1 MALEAST
8 EQADGLQEQILNQRG
23 KSMGRKRNTLV
34 GVGALTAFL
43 LCGATSAVARGG
55 QSQPAQQQPPAQAD
69 KDKQPNPAPLSMDNV
84 AAPAS
89 PEEEAA
95 FKAVQQATDPNK
107 RTQLAEEFL
116 QKYPQSRYRPSMYQ
130 SLVSGYFAT
139 QQVPKM
145 LDAGEKE
152 IEMNPN
158 DAPVLAVMAQTLA
171 RTYNAKAPDAAKQ
184 LDKAELY
191 SKRAIEITPTLP
203 KPENLTDEAFNN
215 AKNDTLVMAHG
226 GLGLVYIRRGKYSE
240 AIPELEQ
247 SVKAD
252 THPDPDPVN
261 YYLLG
266 VADKQTSHFDAA
278 AAAFSK
284 CAAVPSSLQGT
295 CKSSAEDA
303 KKQGSTQ
310 LSAPN

>member
-1 MALEAST
+1 M
-8 EQADGLQEQILNQRG
+8 
-23 KSMGRKRNTLV
+23 RKQWSICV
-34 GVGALTAFL
+34 GAGALTALL
-43 LCGATSAVARGG
+43 LCGATSGVAQSGQQGG
-55 QSQPAQQQPPAQAD
+55 QSQPAPQQQPPPAGTE
-69 KDKQPNPAPLSMDNV
+69 KDKQPNPAPLSMDN
-84 AAPAS
+84 APAPPT

-95 FKAVQQATDPNK
+95 SKAVQQATDPSK
-107 RTQLAEEFL
+107 KIQLAEDFL
-116 QKYPQSRYRPSMYQ
+116 QKYPQSRYRPTMYQ
-130 SLVSGYFAT
+130 ALVSGYFAT

-145 LDAGEKE
+145 LEAGEKE
-152 IEMNPN
+152 VEINPN
-158 DAPVLAVMAQTLA
+158 DAPVLAVMGQALA
-171 RTYNAKAPDAAKQ
+171 RTYNGKAPDAAKQ

-203 KPENLTDEAFNN
+203 KPESLTEEAFNN
-215 AKNDTLVMAHG
+215 AKNDTLVMAHS

-266 VADKQTSHFDAA
+266 IADKQTSHFEAA

-284 CAAVPSSLQGT
+284 CAAIQSTLQAA

-303 KKQGSTQ
+303 KKQGSSQ

>member
-1 MALEAST
+1 MT
-8 EQADGLQEQILNQRG
+8 G
-23 KSMGRKRNTLV
+23 KWITWV
-34 GVGALTAFL
+34 GAGALTASL
-43 LCGATSAVARGG
+43 LCSAGTTAAQYRQQSN
-55 QSQPAQQQPPAQAD
+55 QSQPAQQQQQPPQQPD
-69 KDKQPNPAPLSMDNV
+69 KDKPNPAPLSMDN
-84 AAPAS
+84 APPAPAT
-89 PEEEAA
+89 PEEENAY
-95 FKAVQQATDPNK
+95 KAVQQSPDVNK
-107 RTQLAEEFL
+107 RLQMAEEFL
-116 QKYPQSRYRPSMYQ
+116 QKYPQSRYRPAMYQ
-130 SLVSGYFAT
+130 ALVSGYFAT

-171 RTYNAKAPDAAKQ
+171 RTYNPKSPDATKQ

-191 SKRAIEITPTLP
+191 SKRAIEVVPTLT
-203 KPENLTDEAFNN
+203 KPDNLTDDAFSS
-215 AKNDTLVMAHG
+215 AKSDTLSMAHS
-226 GLGLVYIRRGKYSE
+226 GLGLVYIRRSKFSE

-247 SVKAD
+247 SVKTD
-252 THPDPDPVN
+252 THPEPDPVN

-284 CAAVPSSLQGT
+284 CAAVQSSLQAA
-295 CKSSAEDA
+295 CKSNAEEV

>member
-1 MALEAST
+1 MVVKWNK
-8 EQADGLQEQILNQRG
+8 I
-23 KSMGRKRNTLV
+23 MGVGTLAAIFLV
-34 GVGALTAFL
+34 GLETG
-43 LCGATSAVARGG
+43 SARG
-55 QSQPAQQQPPAQAD
+55 QQPEQQQQQQQQPPAQQQPGQNQ
-69 KDKQPNPAPLSMDNV
+69 QPNPAPLSMDSTP
-84 AAPAS
+84 PAS

-95 FKAVQQATDPNK
+95 SKEVQQAPDPNK
-107 RTQLAEEFL
+107 RIQLAEGFL
-116 QKYPQSRYRPSMYQ
+116 QKYPNSRYRPAMYQ
-130 SLVSGYFAT
+130 ALVSGYFAT

-152 IEMNPN
+152 IELNPN
-158 DAPVLAVMAQTLA
+158 DAPILAVMGQTLA
-171 RTYNAKAPDAAKQ
+171 RTYKPSAPEAAKQ

-191 SKRAIEITPTLP
+191 SKRAIEVTPTLT
-203 KPENLTDEAFNN
+203 KPENLTDEAF
-215 AKNDTLVMAHG
+215 AKAKDDTLSMAHS
-226 GLGLVYIRRGKYSE
+226 GLGLVYIRRGKFSE

-252 THPDPDPVN
+252 THPEPDPVN

-284 CAAVPSSLQGT
+284 CAAVQSSLQAT
-295 CKSSAEDA
+295 CKSSADEA

>member
-1 MALEAST
+1 MSE
-8 EQADGLQEQILNQRG
+8 
-23 KSMGRKRNTLV
+23 KWNTWV
-34 GVGALTAFL
+34 GVGTLTAFL
-43 LCGATSAVARGG
+43 LCGAGLGAAQSG
-55 QSQPAQQQPPAQAD
+55 QGQPNQQQQQPPAQAD
-69 KDKQPNPAPLSMDNV
+69 KDKQPSPPPLSMDNV
-84 AAPAS
+84 PAAT
-89 PEEEAA
+89 PEEESAY
-95 FKAVQQATDPNK
+95 KAVQQTNDANK
-107 RTQLAEEFL
+107 KTQLAEEFL
-116 QKYPQSRYRPSMYQ
+116 QKYPQSRYRPTMYQ
-130 SLVSGYFAT
+130 ALVSGYFQM
-139 QQVPKM
+139 QQVPKL

-191 SKRAIEITPTLP
+191 SKRAIEVTPTLP

-226 GLGLVYIRRGKYSE
+226 GLGLVYIRRGKFSE

-247 SVKAD
+247 SVRAD
-252 THPDPDPVN
+252 NHPDPDPVN

-266 VADKQTSHFDAA
+266 VADKQTSHFEAA
-278 AAAFSK
+278 AVAFSK
-284 CAAVPSSLQGT
+284 CAAVPSSLQAT
-295 CKSSAEDA
+295 CKNNAEEA

>member
-1 MALEAST
+1 MR
-8 EQADGLQEQILNQRG
+8 EQWKIW
-23 KSMGRKRNTLV
+23 V

-43 LCGATSAVARGG
+43 SCGAASGFAQSG
-55 QSQPAQQQPPAQAD
+55 QSQPAPQQQPPPTAAD
-69 KDKQPNPAPLSMDNV
+69 KDKQPSPAPLSMDN
-84 AAPAS
+84 APAPAPAT
-89 PEEEAA
+89 PEEESAS
-95 FKAVQQATDPNK
+95 KAVQQATDPNK
-107 RTQLAEEFL
+107 KIQLAEDFL
-116 QKYPQSRYRPSMYQ
+116 QKYPQSRYRPTMYQ
-130 SLVSGYFAT
+130 ALVSGYFAT

-145 LDAGEKE
+145 LEAGEKE
-152 IEMNPN
+152 VEINPN
-158 DAPVLAVMAQTLA
+158 DAPVLAVMGQALA

-203 KPENLTDEAFNN
+203 KPETLTEEAFNN
-215 AKNDTLVMAHG
+215 AKNDTLVMAHS
-226 GLGLVYIRRGKYSE
+226 GLGLVYIRRGKFSE

-266 VADKQTSHFDAA
+266 VADKQTSHFEAA

-284 CAAVPSSLQGT
+284 CAAVQSTLQAA
-295 CKSSAEDA
+295 CKSSAEEA
-303 KKQGSTQ
+303 KKQGSSQ

>member
-1 MALEAST
+1 M
-8 EQADGLQEQILNQRG
+8 RG
-23 KSMGRKRNTLV
+23 KWNIWV
-34 GVGALTAFL
+34 GVGTLTAFL
-43 LCGATSAVARGG
+43 LCGAASAGAQSG
-55 QSQPAQQQPPAQAD
+55 QSQPGQQQQKPPAQAD
-69 KDKQPNPAPLSMDNV
+69 KDKQPNPAPLSMDTI
-84 AAPAS
+84 AAPSS
-89 PEEEAA
+89 PEEESAS
-95 FKAVQQATDPNK
+95 KAVQQATDTNK
-107 RTQLAEEFL
+107 KTQLAEEFL
-116 QKYPQSRYRPSMYQ
+116 QKYPQSRYRPMMYQ
-130 SLVSGYFAT
+130 MLVSGYFAT
-139 QQVPKM
+139 QQVPKL

-158 DAPVLAVMAQTLA
+158 DAPVLAVVAQTLA
-171 RTYNAKAPDAAKQ
+171 RTYNAKAPDASKQ

-203 KPENLTDEAFNN
+203 KPENLTEEAFNN
-215 AKNDTLVMAHG
+215 AKKDTLVMAHG
-226 GLGLVYIRRGKYSE
+226 GLGLVYIRRGKFTE

-284 CAAVPSSLQGT
+284 CAAVQSSLQAT
-295 CKSSAEDA
+295 CKSGAEDA

>member
-1 MALEAST
+1 M
-8 EQADGLQEQILNQRG
+8 RG
-23 KSMGRKRNTLV
+23 KWNTW
-34 GVGALTAFL
+34 VGAGTLTAFL
-43 LCGATSAVARGG
+43 LCGAASATAQSGQPG
-55 QSQPAQQQPPAQAD
+55 QSQPGQQQPPAQQG
-69 KDKQPNPAPLSMDNV
+69 KDKQPNPAPLSMDN
-84 AAPAS
+84 AAVS
-89 PEEEAA
+89 PEEESA
-95 FKAVQQATDPNK
+95 FKAVQQAGDPNK
-107 RTQLAEEFL
+107 KIQLAEEFL
-116 QKYPQSRYRPSMYQ
+116 QKYPQSRYRATMYQ
-130 SLVSGYFAT
+130 ALVSGYFAT

-152 IEMNPN
+152 IEINPN

-171 RTYNAKAPDAAKQ
+171 RTYNPKVPDADKQ

-191 SKRAIEITPTLP
+191 SKRAIEITPTLS
-203 KPENLTDEAFNN
+203 KPENLTDEAFSN

-226 GLGLVYIRRGKYSE
+226 GLGLVYIRRGKFSE

-247 SVKAD
+247 SVKGESR
-252 THPDPDPVN
+252 PDPDPVN

-266 VADKQTSHFDAA
+266 IADKQTSHFDAA

-284 CAAVPSSLQGT
+284 CAAVQSSLQAA
-295 CKSSAEDA
+295 CKSSAEEA

>member
-1 MALEAST
+1 MR
-8 EQADGLQEQILNQRG
+8 EQWKIW
-23 KSMGRKRNTLV
+23 V
-34 GVGALTAFL
+34 GAGALTAFL
-43 LCGATSAVARGG
+43 LCSAASGVAQSG
-55 QSQPAQQQPPAQAD
+55 QSQPAPQQQPPPTGTD
-69 KDKQPNPAPLSMDNV
+69 KDKQPSPAPLSMDNAP
-84 AAPAS
+84 AAAS
-89 PEEEAA
+89 PEEESAS
-95 FKAVQQATDPNK
+95 KAVQQATDPSK
-107 RTQLAEEFL
+107 KIQLAEDFL
-116 QKYPQSRYRPSMYQ
+116 QKYPQSRYRPTMYQ
-130 SLVSGYFAT
+130 ALVSGYFAT

-145 LDAGEKE
+145 LEAGEKE
-152 IEMNPN
+152 VEINPN
-158 DAPVLAVMAQTLA
+158 DAPVLAVMGQALA

-215 AKNDTLVMAHG
+215 AKNDTLVMAHS
-226 GLGLVYIRRGKYSE
+226 GLGLVYIRRGKFSE

-247 SVKAD
+247 SLKAD

-266 VADKQTSHFDAA
+266 VADKQTSHFEAA

-284 CAAVPSSLQGT
+284 CAAVQSTLQAA

-303 KKQGSTQ
+303 KKQGSSQ

>member
-1 MALEAST
+1 MK
-8 EQADGLQEQILNQRG
+8 G
-23 KSMGRKRNTLV
+23 KSNLWV
-34 GVGALTAFL
+34 GVGTLMAIVLC
-43 LCGATSAVARGG
+43 CGASARAQGGQQAG
-55 QSQPAQQQPPAQAD
+55 QSQPAQQPQPPAQAD
-69 KDKQPNPAPLSMDNV
+69 KDKQPNPAPLSMDV
-84 AAPAS
+84 APAAS

-107 RTQLAEEFL
+107 RIQLAEEFL
-116 QKYPQSRYRPSMYQ
+116 QKYRQSRYRPSMYQ

-203 KPENLTDEAFNN
+203 KPENLTDEAFTN

-226 GLGLVYIRRGKYSE
+226 GLGLVYIRRGKFSE

-266 VADKQTSHFDAA
+266 VADKQTSHFEAA

-284 CAAVPSSLQGT
+284 CAAMQSSLQAA

>member
-1 MALEAST
+1 MR
-8 EQADGLQEQILNQRG
+8 EQWQVW
-23 KSMGRKRNTLV
+23 V
-34 GVGALTAFL
+34 GAGALTTLL
-43 LCGATSAVARGG
+43 LCSAASGAAQSGG
-55 QSQPAQQQPPAQAD
+55 QSQPAPQQQPPPAATE
-69 KDKQPNPAPLSMDNV
+69 KDKQPNPAPLSMDN
-84 AAPAS
+84 APAPAPAT
-89 PEEEAA
+89 PEEESAS
-95 FKAVQQATDPNK
+95 KAVQQATDPNK
-107 RTQLAEEFL
+107 KIQLAEDFL
-116 QKYPQSRYRPSMYQ
+116 QKYPQSRYRPTMYQ
-130 SLVSGYFAT
+130 ALVSGYFAT

-145 LDAGEKE
+145 LEAGEKE
-152 IEMNPN
+152 VEINPN
-158 DAPVLAVMAQTLA
+158 DAPVLAVMGQALA

-203 KPENLTDEAFNN
+203 KPETLTEEAFNN
-215 AKNDTLVMAHG
+215 AKNDTLVMAHS
-226 GLGLVYIRRGKYSE
+226 GLGLVYIRRGKFSE

-266 VADKQTSHFDAA
+266 VADKQTSHFEAA

-284 CAAVPSSLQGT
+284 CAAVQSTLQAA

-303 KKQGSTQ
+303 KKQGSSQ

>member
-1 MALEAST
+1 M
-8 EQADGLQEQILNQRG
+8 RG
-23 KSMGRKRNTLV
+23 KWNTW
-34 GVGALTAFL
+34 VGAGTLTAFL
-43 LCGATSAVARGG
+43 LCGAASAAAQSGQPG
-55 QSQPAQQQPPAQAD
+55 QSQPGQQQPPAQQG
-69 KDKQPNPAPLSMDNV
+69 KDRQPNPAPLSMDN
-84 AAPAS
+84 AAVS
-89 PEEEAA
+89 PEEESA
-95 FKAVQQATDPNK
+95 FKAVQQAGDPNK
-107 RTQLAEEFL
+107 KIQLAEEFL
-116 QKYPQSRYRPSMYQ
+116 QKYPQSRYRATMYQ
-130 SLVSGYFAT
+130 ALVSGYFAT

-152 IEMNPN
+152 IEINPN

-171 RTYNAKAPDAAKQ
+171 RTYNPKVPDADKQ

-191 SKRAIEITPTLP
+191 SKRAIEITPTLS
-203 KPENLTDEAFNN
+203 KPENLTDEAFSN

-226 GLGLVYIRRGKYSE
+226 GLGLVYIRRGKFSE

-247 SVKAD
+247 SVKGESR
-252 THPDPDPVN
+252 PDPDPVN

-266 VADKQTSHFDAA
+266 IADKQTSHFDAA

-284 CAAVPSSLQGT
+284 CAAVQSSLQAA
-295 CKSSAEDA
+295 CKSSAEEA

>member
-1 MALEAST
+1 M
-8 EQADGLQEQILNQRG
+8 RG
-23 KSMGRKRNTLV
+23 KRNTWV

-43 LCGATSAVARGG
+43 LCGAASAGTQSGQQGG
-55 QSQPAQQQPPAQAD
+55 QSQPAQQQQQPPAQAD
-69 KDKQPNPAPLSMDNV
+69 KDKQPNPPPLSMDNV
-84 AAPAS
+84 PAS

-95 FKAVQQATDPNK
+95 SKAVQQATDPNK
-107 RTQLAEEFL
+107 KTQLAEEFL
-116 QKYPQSRYRPSMYQ
+116 QKYPQSRYRPMMYQ
-130 SLVSGYFAT
+130 ALVSGYFTT

-171 RTYNAKAPDAAKQ
+171 RTYNSKAPDAAKQ

-191 SKRAIEITPTLP
+191 SRRAIEVTPTLP

-215 AKNDTLVMAHG
+215 AKNDTLVMAHS
-226 GLGLVYIRRGKYSE
+226 GLGLVYIRRGKFTE

-252 THPDPDPVN
+252 LHPEPDPVN

-284 CAAVPSSLQGT
+284 CATVQSSLQAT

>member
-1 MALEAST
+1 M
-8 EQADGLQEQILNQRG
+8 RG
-23 KSMGRKRNTLV
+23 KWNNWMGAA
-34 GVGALTAFL
+34 ALTASL
-43 LCGATSAVARGG
+43 VCWGASTSAQTG
-55 QSQPAQQQPPAQAD
+55 QGYPAQQQPQQPPPAQQD
-69 KDKQPNPAPLSMDNV
+69 KDKQPSPAPLSMDNAPPA
-84 AAPAS
+84 AAPS
-89 PEEEAA
+89 PEEETA
-95 FKAVQQATDPNK
+95 FKAVQQASDPAK
-107 RTQLAEEFL
+107 KIQLAEDFL
-116 QKYPQSRYRPSMYQ
+116 QKYPQSRYRPTMYQ

-171 RTYNAKAPDAAKQ
+171 RTYNAKAPNAAQQ

-191 SKRAIEITPTLP
+191 SKRAIEITPTLT
-203 KPENLTDEAFNN
+203 KPETLTDEAFNN

-226 GLGLVYIRRGKYSE
+226 GLGLVFIRRGKYSE

-266 VADKQTSHFDAA
+266 IADKQTSHFEAA

-284 CAAVPSSLQGT
+284 CAAVQGSLQSA
-295 CKSSAEDA
+295 CKSNAEEA
-303 KKQGSTQ
+303 KKQGSSQ

>member
-1 MALEAST
+1 M
-8 EQADGLQEQILNQRG
+8 RG
-23 KSMGRKRNTLV
+23 KWNILV
-34 GVGALTAFL
+34 GAGAFTTL
-43 LCGATSAVARGG
+43 LVCGAGAAWAQTAPQGG
-55 QSQPAQQQPPAQAD
+55 QSQPAQQQPQQQPAAQD
-69 KDKQPNPAPLSMDNV
+69 QKDKQPNPAPLAMDN
-84 AAPAS
+84 APAG
-89 PEEEAA
+89 PEEESAS
-95 FKAVQQATDPNK
+95 KAVQQANDPNK
-107 RTQLAEEFL
+107 KIQLAEEFL
-116 QKYPQSRYRPSMYQ
+116 QKYPQSRYRPTMYQ
-130 SLVSGYFAT
+130 ALVSSYFVT

-152 IEMNPN
+152 LEMTPN

-171 RTYNAKAPDAAKQ
+171 RTYNAKSPDAAKT
-184 LDKAELY
+184 LSKAEQY
-191 SKRAIEITPTLP
+191 SKRAIEITPTLQ

-226 GLGLVYIRRGKYSE
+226 GLGLVYVREGKYSE

-252 THPDPDPVN
+252 THPEPDPVN

-266 VADKQTSHFDAA
+266 VADKQTSHYEAA

-284 CAAVPSSLQGT
+284 CASVQSSLQAA
-295 CKSSAEDA
+295 CKSNAEEA

>member
-1 MALEAST
+1 M
-8 EQADGLQEQILNQRG
+8 RG
-23 KSMGRKRNTLV
+23 KWNTW
-34 GVGALTAFL
+34 VGAGTLTAFL
-43 LCGATSAVARGG
+43 LCGPASAVAQSGQQGG
-55 QSQPAQQQPPAQAD
+55 QSQPAQQQQQPAAQAD
-69 KDKQPNPAPLSMDNV
+69 KDKQPNPPPLSMDIV
-84 AAPAS
+84 AAAT

-95 FKAVQQATDPNK
+95 SKAVQQATDPNK
-107 RTQLAEEFL
+107 KTQLAEEFL
-116 QKYPQSRYRPSMYQ
+116 QKYPQSRYRPIMYQ
-130 SLVSGYFAT
+130 TLVSGYFVT

-171 RTYNAKAPDAAKQ
+171 RTYNSKAPDATKQ

-191 SKRAIEITPTLP
+191 SKRAIEVIPALP

-215 AKNDTLVMAHG
+215 AKNDTLVMAHS
-226 GLGLVYIRRGKYSE
+226 GLGLVYIRRGKFTE

-266 VADKQTSHFDAA
+266 VADKQTSHFEAA
-278 AAAFSK
+278 AAAFSR
-284 CAAVPSSLQGT
+284 CAAVQSSLQAT
-295 CKSSAEDA
+295 CKNSAEEA

>member
-1 MALEAST
+1 M
-8 EQADGLQEQILNQRG
+8 RG
-23 KSMGRKRNTLV
+23 KWNTW
-34 GVGALTAFL
+34 VGAGTLTAFL
-43 LCGATSAVARGG
+43 LCGGPTPAGAQSGQQGG
-55 QSQPAQQQPPAQAD
+55 QSQPAQQQQQPAAQAD
-69 KDKQPNPAPLSMDNV
+69 KDKQPNPPPLSMDIV
-84 AAPAS
+84 AAAT

-95 FKAVQQATDPNK
+95 SKTVQQATDPNK
-107 RTQLAEEFL
+107 KTQLAEEFL
-116 QKYPQSRYRPSMYQ
+116 QKYPQSRYRPIMYQ
-130 SLVSGYFAT
+130 TLVSGYFVT

-171 RTYNAKAPDAAKQ
+171 RTYNSKAPDATKQ

-191 SKRAIEITPTLP
+191 SKRAIEVIPALP

-215 AKNDTLVMAHG
+215 AKNDTLVMAHS
-226 GLGLVYIRRGKYSE
+226 GLGLVYIRRGKFTE

-266 VADKQTSHFDAA
+266 VADKQTSHFEAA
-278 AAAFSK
+278 AAAFSR
-284 CAAVPSSLQGT
+284 CAAVQSSLQAT
-295 CKSSAEDA
+295 CKSSAEEA

>member
-1 MALEAST
+1 MT
-8 EQADGLQEQILNQRG
+8 VKPNIW
-23 KSMGRKRNTLV
+23 
-34 GVGALTAFL
+34 VGAGALMAVFFL
-43 LCGATSAVARGG
+43 GASFAVAQSPQSG
-55 QSQPAQQQPPAQAD
+55 QSQPPQQQQPQQQQPPQQPSD
-69 KDKQPNPAPLSMDNV
+69 KEKQPNPPPLKMDN
-84 AAPAS
+84 AASAPTS

-95 FKAVQQATDPNK
+95 YKKVQEATEPPK
-107 RTQLAEEFL
+107 KIQLAEEFV
-116 QKYPQSRYRPSMYQ
+116 QKYPQSRYRPAIYQ
-130 SLVSGYFAT
+130 ILVSGYFAT
-139 QQVPKM
+139 QQVPKL

-152 IEMNPN
+152 IELNPN
-158 DAPVLAVMAQTLA
+158 DAPILAVVAQTLA

-184 LDKAELY
+184 LDKAEEY
-191 SKRAIEITPTLP
+191 SKRAIEVVPTLS
-203 KPENLTDEAFNN
+203 KPENLSEEAFLS

-226 GLGLVYIRRGKYSE
+226 GLGLVYLRRGKFQE

-278 AAAFSK
+278 AKAFSK
-284 CAAVPSSLQGT
+284 CASVQSSLQAT
-295 CKSSAEDA
+295 CKTGAEEA
-303 KKQGSTQ
+303 KKQSSSQ

>member
-1 MALEAST
+1 MR
-8 EQADGLQEQILNQRG
+8 EQWNIW
-23 KSMGRKRNTLV
+23 V
-34 GVGALTAFL
+34 GAGALTAFL
-43 LCGATSAVARGG
+43 LCCAASGVAQSG
-55 QSQPAQQQPPAQAD
+55 QSQPAPQQQPPPTGAD
-69 KDKQPNPAPLSMDNV
+69 KDKQPSPAPLSMDNAP
-84 AAPAS
+84 AAAS
-89 PEEEAA
+89 PEEESAS
-95 FKAVQQATDPNK
+95 KAVQQATDPSK
-107 RTQLAEEFL
+107 KIQLAEDFL
-116 QKYPQSRYRPSMYQ
+116 QKYPQSRYRPTMYQ
-130 SLVSGYFAT
+130 ALVSGYFAT

-145 LDAGEKE
+145 LEAGEKE
-152 IEMNPN
+152 VEINPN
-158 DAPVLAVMAQTLA
+158 DAPVLAVMGQALA

-184 LDKAELY
+184 LDKPELY

-215 AKNDTLVMAHG
+215 AKNDTLVMAHS
-226 GLGLVYIRRGKYSE
+226 GLGLVYIRRGKFSE

-247 SVKAD
+247 SVKTD

-266 VADKQTSHFDAA
+266 VADKQTSHFEAA

-284 CAAVPSSLQGT
+284 CAAVQSTLQAA

-303 KKQGSTQ
+303 KKQGSSQ

>member
-1 MALEAST
+1 MR
-8 EQADGLQEQILNQRG
+8 EQ
-23 KSMGRKRNTLV
+23 RKIWMRA
-34 GVGALTAFL
+34 GALAAFL
-43 LCGATSAVARGG
+43 LCSAVSGVAQSG
-55 QSQPAQQQPPAQAD
+55 QSQPAPQQQPPPAGTE
-69 KDKQPNPAPLSMDNV
+69 KDKQPSPAPLSMDN
-84 AAPAS
+84 APAPAS

-95 FKAVQQATDPNK
+95 SKAVQQATDANK
-107 RTQLAEEFL
+107 KIQLAEDFL
-116 QKYPQSRYRPSMYQ
+116 QKYPQSRYRPTMYQ
-130 SLVSGYFAT
+130 ALVSGYFAT

-145 LDAGEKE
+145 LEAGEKE
-152 IEMNPN
+152 VEINPN
-158 DAPVLAVMAQTLA
+158 DAPVLAVMGQALA

-203 KPENLTDEAFNN
+203 KPESLTEEAFNN
-215 AKNDTLVMAHG
+215 AKNDTLVMAHS
-226 GLGLVYIRRGKYSE
+226 GLGLVYIRRGKFSE

-266 VADKQTSHFDAA
+266 VADKQTSHFEAA

-284 CAAVPSSLQGT
+284 CAAVQSTLQAA

-303 KKQGSTQ
+303 KKQGSSQ